1 MNFDSFWCSDYD
13 PLLVSS
19 HEQLLQLL
27 LLPVYRLWYLHW
39 RKGGGIELLN
49 AVFWVML
56 IFSCSTH
63 LPLLKAIFILSGG
76 RRILCT
82 VCRCPEL
89 LAMTRLLSCKWKQ
102 TMVHVAFTITFRIIL
117 LSIQIVLQIRTKC
130 PDYLPPIN
138 IKFNLNLISQ
148 PAGRLF
154 PPPQLWYII
163 IIKINNNK

>member
-1 MNFDSFWCSDYD
+1 MI
-13 PLLVSS
+13 LALK
-19 HEQLLQLL
+19 E
-27 LLPVYRLWYLHW
+27 
-39 RKGGGIELLN
+39 GGGMELLN

-138 IKFNLNLISQ
+138 IKFNFNLISQ

-154 PPPQLWYII
+154 PPPQLWGMGNCCSGAQPAPKHFQARWKEYFWILLKLNI
-163 IIKINNNK
+163 APT

>member
-1 MNFDSFWCSDYD
+1 MALSILYWYECYVVMNFDSFWCSDYD

-39 RKGGGIELLN
+39 RKGGGMELLN

-76 RRILCT
+76 RRILYLCIIYYLFIFSGG
-82 VCRCPEL
+82 RRIL
-89 LAMTRLLSCKWKQ
+89 YLFIIYYLFIYLFSQ
-102 TMVHVAFTITFRIIL
+102 VAGGY
-117 LSIQIVLQIRTKC
+117 SA
-130 PDYLPPIN
+130 P
-138 IKFNLNLISQ
+138 S
-148 PAGRLF
+148 AGA
-154 PPPQLWYII
+154 PSSSLWPGFSPVSGS
-163 IIKINNNK
+163 KPWFM